1 MDDQKPEIVKKPES
15 LINKDLM
22 NTGVN
27 DETQKMIN
35 TPESDPTGIDDTDTE
50 FIEKVIRRVEDKRI
64 DLHTPATLL
73 NLPVYDELGDEAKS
87 IVDLNGFNL
96 LAEIRQIKKLW
107 DLGDKDSFQIQNL
120 VHRMRLTKQTIEKDH
135 GDCYII

>member
-15 LINKDLM
+15 LVNADLM
-22 NTGVN
+22 HEGVN
-27 DETQKMIN
+27 DEVQQKIN
-35 TPESDPTGIDDTDTE
+35 TPQSDPTGIDDTDAE

-64 DLHTPATLL
+64 DIHTPATLL

-120 VHRMRLTKQTIEKDH
+120 VSRMRLTKQKIEKDH

>member
-15 LINKDLM
+15 LVNSDLM
-22 NTGVN
+22 HEGVN

-35 TPESDPTGIDDTDTE
+35 TPEADPTGIQDSDLE
-50 FIEKVIRRVEDKRI
+50 YIEKVIKMIEAKKI
-64 DLHTPATLL
+64 DPHTPSTLL
-73 NLPVYDELGDEAKS
+73 NLPVYDKLGDEAKS
-87 IVDLNGFNL
+87 VVDINGFNL

-120 VHRMRLTKQTIEKDH
+120 VHRMRMTKQKIEKEY

>member
-15 LINKDLM
+15 LVNRDLM
-22 NTGVN
+22 NEGVN
-27 DETQKMIN
+27 DETQVMIN
-35 TPESDPTGIDDTDTE
+35 TPQADPTGIDDSDFE
-50 FIEKVIRRVEDKRI
+50 YIEKVMRMIEDKRI

-73 NLPVYDELGDEAKS
+73 NLPIYEKLGEEAKS
-87 IVDLNGFNL
+87 FVDLNGFNL

-120 VHRMRLTKQTIEKDH
+120 VHRMRLTKQKIEKEH

>member
-15 LINKDLM
+15 LVNADLM
-22 NTGVN
+22 HEGVN

-35 TPESDPTGIDDTDTE
+35 TPQVDPAGIDDTDAE
-50 FIEKVIRRVEDKRI
+50 YIEKVIKMIEAKKI
-64 DLHTPATLL
+64 DPHMPSTLL
-73 NLPVYDELGDEAKS
+73 NMPVYEKLEEEAKS
-87 IVDLNGFNL
+87 AVDINGFNL

-120 VHRMRLTKQTIEKDH
+120 VHRMRLTKQKIEKEY

>member
-15 LINKDLM
+15 LVNKDLM
-22 NTGVN
+22 HEGVN
-27 DETQKMIN
+27 EETQKMIN
-35 TPESDPTGIDDTDTE
+35 TPETDPTGVDDTDAE
-50 FIEKVIRRVEDKRI
+50 YIGKVIRRVEDGRI
-64 DLHTPATLL
+64 DLHTPSTLL
-73 NLPVYDELGDEAKS
+73 NLAVYDELGEEAKS
-87 IVDLNGFNL
+87 AVDINGFNL

-120 VHRMRLTKQTIEKDH
+120 VHRMRLTKQKVEKEY

>member
-1 MDDQKPEIVKKPES
+1 MDDQKPEIVKKTES
-15 LINKDLM
+15 LVNKDLM

-35 TPESDPTGIDDTDTE
+35 TPESDPTGIDDTDSE

-120 VHRMRLTKQTIEKDH
+120 VHRMRLTKQTIEKNH